1 MPTDE
6 SSKPFKK
13 HSAEESEAVLSE
25 VAWMAKNGALRFK
38 SDEAADKAEAAA
50 EVEARRQAEAEKTAN
65 D

>member
-38 SDEAADKAEAAA
+38 SDEPAEKAEA